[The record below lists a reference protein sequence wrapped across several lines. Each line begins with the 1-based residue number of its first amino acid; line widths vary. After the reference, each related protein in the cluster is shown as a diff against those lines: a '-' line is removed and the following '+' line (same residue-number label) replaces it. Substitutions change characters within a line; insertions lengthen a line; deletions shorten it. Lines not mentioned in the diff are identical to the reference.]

1 MDNTMTLYGYFRSS
15 AAYRVRI
22 ALNLKGLQA
31 DAVAVSLIN
40 GEQSQPAYRSLNPQG
55 LVPALAT
62 EQGLLT
68 QSMAIIEYLESQHPT
83 PALLPGDA
91 WAQAHIRAFAQS
103 LACDI
108 HPLNN
113 LRVLKYLTGELGV
126 SETQKNAWYAHWI
139 QTGFA
144 GLETNLQQH
153 AGNYCFGDSPS
164 LADVC
169 LVPQVYNARR
179 FKVDLSAFPLI
190 NRITDYCNQQP
201 AFADALPERQPDA
214 PQ

>member
-1 MDNTMTLYGYFRSS
+1 MKLYGYFRSS

-22 ALNLKGLQA
+22 ALNLKGIAAEQ
-31 DAVAVSLIN
+31 VPVSLIK
-40 GEQSQPAYRSLNPQG
+40 GEQQQATYTALNPQG

-68 QSMAIIEYLESQHPT
+68 QSLAIIEYLESQHPT

-91 WAQAHIRAFAQS
+91 WQQAQIRAFALA

-113 LRVLKYLTGELGV
+113 LRVLKYLTGDLALED
-126 SETQKNAWYAHWI
+126 TQKNQWYAHWI

-144 GLETNLQQH
+144 ALESQLTQT
-153 AGNYCFGDSPS
+153 AGAFCFGDSPT

-169 LVPQVYNARR
+169 LVPQVYNAKR
-179 FKVDLSAFPLI
+179 FNVDLSAFPKVQAI
-190 NRITDYCNQQP
+190 AEHCNTLP
-201 AFADALPERQPDA
+201 AFIDASPEQQPDA
-214 PQ
+214 PK

>member
-1 MDNTMTLYGYFRSS
+1 MKLYGYFRSS

-22 ALNLKGLQA
+22 ALNLKGLEA
-31 DAVAVSLIN
+31 DQLPVSLID
-40 GEQSQPAYRSLNPQG
+40 GEQQQDAYRALNPQG

-68 QSMAIIEYLESQHPT
+68 QSLAIIEYLESQHPT

-91 WAQAHIRAFAQS
+91 WQQAQIRAFALS

-113 LRVLKYLTGELGV
+113 LRVLKYLSGELAV
-126 SETQKNAWYAHWI
+126 ADAQKSAWYSHWI
-139 QTGFA
+139 QAGFA
-144 GLETNLQQH
+144 ALEAQLADH
-153 AGNYCFGDSPS
+153 AGDYCFGINPT

-169 LVPQVYNARR
+169 LVPQVYNAKR
-179 FKVDLSAFPLI
+179 FNVDLSAFPTIL
-190 NRITDYCNQQP
+190 RITDHCNAQP
-201 AFADALPERQPDA
+201 AFQAAQPERQPDA
-214 PQ
+214 PK